1 MHTPGLKVIMPS
13 SARDAKALLKSA
25 IRDDEPGVFIQHRLL
40 HRMDATPV
48 PDGEYL
54 VPIGVGEVKRAGS
67 DITVVAYSYAL
78 QKTLAAAE
86 ALAGEISVEVVDPRT
101 LAPLDL
107 DCILASIAKTGRL
120 LVVHDAPQR
129 GGAGAEI
136 VRQVTAAAST
146 CWKPRHRCSRARTS
160 PCHTARRSKTPASRN
175 HWTSCASSAR

>member
-1 MHTPGLKVIMPS
+1 MI
-13 SARDAKALLKSA
+13 ALSIYSILLLVA
-25 IRDDEPGVFIQHRLL
+25 FFIQHRLL

-136 VRQVTAAAST
+136 VRQVTAAGFDLLEAA
-146 CWKPRHRCSRARTS
+146 PQVLAGADIAMPYS
-160 PCHTARRSKTPASRN
+160 PPLEDACIPQPLDIVRVVREMTG
-175 HWTSCASSAR
+175 